1 MLNRNVYKF
10 WHYVRDVGKGV
21 SHHITVSDVSP
32 AKLSTLPG
40 YRDFLRVLRERYN
53 LKSIDAINVVKRGLS
68 MARRLKPDLPIQD
81 FYSLIDTVVSQCVK
95 SGGVDLNEFEKLL
108 KHYISKHEAREAEPT
123 PLAEEKREIEELLQD
138 VKEKLVD
145 FALKF
150 ENTGE
155 FEEWFKAWCNEVL
168 SNVRLWRNIAEKA
181 KSIDFGELMRSIR
194 LSRGV

>member
-1 MLNRNVYKF
+1 
-10 WHYVRDVGKGV
+10 VGKGM

-40 YRDFLRVLRERYN
+40 YRGFLRVLRERYN

-81 FYSLIDTVVSQCVK
+81 FYSLIDAVISQCVK
-95 SGGVDLNEFEKLL
+95 SGRVDLDEFEKLVE
-108 KHYISKHEAREAEPT
+108 HYISKQRIREVELT
-123 PLAEEKREIEELLQD
+123 PFAEEKHEIEELLQD
-138 VKEKLVD
+138 VREKLVD

-168 SNVRLWRNIAEKA
+168 SDVRLWKSIAERA
-181 KSIDFGELMRSIR
+181 KSIDFGELMKSIR
-194 LSRGV
+194 LSREV

>member
-1 MLNRNVYKF
+1 
-10 WHYVRDVGKGV
+10 VGKGV
-21 SHHITVSDVSP
+21 SHHITVSDASP

-81 FYSLIDTVVSQCVK
+81 FYSLIDAVISQCVK
-95 SGGVDLNEFEKLL
+95 SGRVDLNEFEEPLE
-108 KHYISKHEAREAEPT
+108 HCISKHEARRGGAH
-123 PLAEEKREIEELLQD
+123 ASCRRRSMRIEELLQD
-138 VKEKLVD
+138 VREKLVD

-150 ENTGE
+150 ENAGE
-155 FEEWFKAWCNEVL
+155 FEEWFKAWYNEVL
-168 SNVRLWRNIAEKA
+168 SDIRLWRSIAERA

-194 LSRGV
+194 LSREV